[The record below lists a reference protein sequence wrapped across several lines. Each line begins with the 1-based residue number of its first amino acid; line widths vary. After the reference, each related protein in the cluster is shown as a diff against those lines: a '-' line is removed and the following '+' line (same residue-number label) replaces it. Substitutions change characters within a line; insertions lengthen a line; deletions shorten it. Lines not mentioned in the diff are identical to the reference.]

1 MDLGFMLKKIAGL
14 TCMPLSMAAAMLLL
28 GSGLLVFRR
37 HSKVAVAALL
47 AGLLIAVGAG
57 LDPIANGLLGPL
69 ESRYKPIIR
78 PDDLPPV
85 RYIVVLGGG
94 HQSDPRLPSLG
105 QLSDASRAR
114 LLEGIRLHYQLKRT
128 SLVFTGG
135 AIFDQRPHAQ
145 VMGEAALQLGV
156 PARDII
162 MLPQARD
169 TTGEALAI
177 REMIDNT
184 EPFVLV
190 TSASHMPRAMRLFQQ
205 AGLNPLPGPAD
216 YLIKQVQTDHPARF
230 FPSAA
235 ALRRVERALHEYL
248 GLLWARMYEVRR
260 LR

>member
-1 MDLGFMLKKIAGL
+1 MELGFILKKVAGL
-14 TCMPLSMAAAMLLL
+14 MCMPLSMAAMLLL
-28 GSGLLVFRR
+28 LGVVALLFRR
-37 HSKVAVAALL
+37 QGKVAVALLL
-47 AGLLIAVGAG
+47 AGLLIPVGAG
-57 LDPIANGLLGPL
+57 LNPLANGLLGPL
-69 ESRYKPIIR
+69 ESRYDPILR
-78 PDDLPPV
+78 PNELPPV

-114 LLEGIRLHYQLKRT
+114 LLEGIRLHGQLKRT

-156 PARDII
+156 GARDII

-177 REMIDNT
+177 REMIDAN

-216 YLIKQVQTDHPARF
+216 YLIKQVQTDHPAKF

-235 ALRRVERALHEYL
+235 ALRRVERALYEYL
-248 GLLWARMYEVRR
+248 GLLWVRMYEVRR